1 MTAAGE
7 VVEPLLRGGKRSFCA
22 PAAGPRGAVDAYNPG
37 SSMSR
42 DEAAEAARSQALHM
56 AARLRELSEENA
68 TLRAVLEA
76 SFDAVFV
83 LRCERDGDGAVV
95 DFVFTDLNR
104 FAEQQLRMGRHEF
117 IGKRLCEL
125 FPLNRTGGFF
135 EQYCRVVETREALEQ
150 EFQTHEGGARSGWF
164 QHRVVPAGDGVAIT
178 QRRISEQKQEQRER
192 EELREQLQHAQ
203 KMESLGRL
211 AGGIAHDF
219 NNLLTPILAYANMG
233 LMQLSEGAPLQEEMQ
248 EIRHAAERATGLIR
262 QILTFSRK
270 QPMQV
275 HPVALNAVVEGLAR
289 MLRRLVGDDVEV
301 ELRLDAELGNVLA
314 DPTRLEQILINLV
327 VNARDAITAEGRVT
341 ISTANR
347 DITAEDPEARTG
359 IEPGRWCLL
368 EIRDT
373 GSGMADEVVS
383 RVFEPFFSTKDQV
396 KGTGLGLSIVYG
408 LVTQHGGHIR
418 CESELGR
425 GTVFRLF
432 LPRTEEALYEEEAE
446 VSPAHDSGMAY
457 RGSETVLLAEDDD
470 AVRKLTRQLL
480 VSKGYRVLEADN
492 GLTALRVAEGHAGA
506 IDLLLTDVIMP
517 RMDGHQLH
525 ARLQALRPGVR
536 VVFMSGFSDVEIG
549 EVPFI
554 AKPFAA
560 IKLLRT
566 IREALAPKRA
576 G

>member
-1 MTAAGE
+1 
-7 VVEPLLRGGKRSFCA
+7 
-22 PAAGPRGAVDAYNPG
+22 
-37 SSMSR
+37 
-42 DEAAEAARSQALHM
+42 
-56 AARLRELSEENA
+56 
-68 TLRAVLEA
+68 
-76 SFDAVFV
+76 
-83 LRCERDGDGAVV
+83 
-95 DFVFTDLNR
+95 
-104 FAEQQLRMGRHEF
+104 
-117 IGKRLCEL
+117 
-125 FPLNRTGGFF
+125 
-135 EQYCRVVETREALEQ
+135 
-150 EFQTHEGGARSGWF
+150 
-164 QHRVVPAGDGVAIT
+164 
-178 QRRISEQKQEQRER
+178 
-192 EELREQLQHAQ
+192 
-203 KMESLGRL
+203 
-211 AGGIAHDF
+211 
-219 NNLLTPILAYANMG
+219 
-233 LMQLSEGAPLQEEMQ
+233 
-248 EIRHAAERATGLIR
+248 
-262 QILTFSRK
+262 
-270 QPMQV
+270 
-275 HPVALNAVVEGLAR
+275 
-289 MLRRLVGDDVEV
+289 
-301 ELRLDAELGNVLA
+301 
-314 DPTRLEQILINLV
+314 
-327 VNARDAITAEGRVT
+327 
-341 ISTANR
+341 
-347 DITAEDPEARTG
+347 
-359 IEPGRWCLL
+359 
-368 EIRDT
+368 
-373 GSGMADEVVS
+373 
-383 RVFEPFFSTKDQV
+383 
-396 KGTGLGLSIVYG
+396 VYG

-525 ARLQALRPGVR
+525 ARLLALRPGVR